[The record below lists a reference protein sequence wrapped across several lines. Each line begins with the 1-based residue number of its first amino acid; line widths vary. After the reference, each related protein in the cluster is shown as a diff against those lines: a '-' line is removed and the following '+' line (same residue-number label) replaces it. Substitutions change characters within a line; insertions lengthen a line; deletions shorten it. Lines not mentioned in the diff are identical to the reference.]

1 MDIKSIKLIRNILL
15 TIFLVSEFLCI
26 AYFFLFAGRTNFQCN
41 MIMFTIGMIGSLTE
55 SSFEQKMLLFAMIAF
70 VVVLIVLPILCCFM
84 NYRFVVAI
92 NVVFMI
98 DIFIAIAVFVSSPEV
113 IAVILLDIFF
123 LVVINVAAHLTKRI
137 NSQPEN

>member
-1 MDIKSIKLIRNILL
+1 MDIKSIKLIRNILF

-26 AYFFLFAGRTNFQCN
+26 AYFFLFAGRTYFQCN

-55 SSFEQKMLLFAMIAF
+55 SSFEQKMLLLAMIAF
-70 VVVLIVLPILCCFM
+70 VVVLIVLPILCCFI

-137 NSQPEN
+137 NSQLEN

>member
-1 MDIKSIKLIRNILL
+1 
-15 TIFLVSEFLCI
+15 
-26 AYFFLFAGRTNFQCN
+26 
-41 MIMFTIGMIGSLTE
+41 MIGSLTE
-55 SSFEQKMLLFAMIAF
+55 SSFEQKMLLLAMIAF
-70 VVVLIVLPILCCFM
+70 VVVLIVLPILCCFI

-92 NVVFMI
+92 NVVFII

-137 NSQPEN
+137 NSQLEN